1 MTLQT
6 IVTRCI
12 AVTVLT
18 ASLLLAVSALP
29 AMAQEKENAELKR
42 NLCGGANLSLSA
54 GGNEKDGYNRSCTN
68 PNDGTGDPT
77 DNVEGTIQSIVNL
90 ISVIIG
96 IVAVIMIIIGGLRY
110 VTSGGDS
117 GKVSNAKNT
126 IIYAI
131 VGLIVVALAQ
141 VIVKFVISE
150 TKPT

>member
-1 MTLQT
+1 MQ
-6 IVTRCI
+6 I
-12 AVTVLT
+12 ATFIYRSAGIL
-18 ASLLLAVSALP
+18 ALLFLFLLAVPVSA
-29 AMAQEKENAELKR
+29 QTEKENAELKR

-54 GGNEKDGYNRSCTN
+54 GGNDKDGYNRSCTN

-90 ISVIIG
+90 ISAIIG

-126 IIYAI
+126 IVYAI